1 VLIGRLEGGTD
12 IVQAV
17 FLAEFSPAI
26 ERQISEHSQRRN
38 LVVRAPHPREIRDI
52 VMNLDS
58 RTLKIVV
65 FEQRYRGVA
74 KHADGRNPV
83 IEPLG
88 ISLRLCP
95 EETQK

>member
-1 VLIGRLEGGTD
+1 
-12 IVQAV
+12 
-17 FLAEFSPAI
+17 
-26 ERQISEHSQRRN
+26 
-38 LVVRAPHPREIRDI
+38 
-52 VMNLDS
+52 MNLDS